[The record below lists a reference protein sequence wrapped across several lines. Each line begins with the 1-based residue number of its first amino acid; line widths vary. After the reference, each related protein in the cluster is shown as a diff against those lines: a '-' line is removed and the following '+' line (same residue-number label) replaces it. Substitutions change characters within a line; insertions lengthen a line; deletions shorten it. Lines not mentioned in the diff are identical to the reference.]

1 MSIILIISSTV
12 MVDNIINYNGTNIPP
27 PKSQKKKKKYKT
39 NKTTIFIGTVLPVN
53 TTKYLQRLGSI
64 EKHQITN

>member
-1 MSIILIISSTV
+1 

-27 PKSQKKKKKYKT
+27 PKSQKNNNKNTKHQIYK
-39 NKTTIFIGTVLPVN
+39 NKITIFIGMILPVN

-64 EKHQITN
+64 EKHQINN